1 VPLYVRKFKMRNS
14 IMAFAKE
21 EDGAITVDW
30 VIMTGLIIGLCL
42 SVMLLFKPALTTN
55 AGYLN
60 NNIDGM
66 EVQTEFK

>member
-1 VPLYVRKFKMRNS
+1 MRNLL
-14 IMAFAKE
+14 MAFATE

-30 VIMTGLIIGLCL
+30 VIMTGLLIGLCL

-60 NNIDGM
+60 NNINGM
-66 EVQTEFK
+66 EVKTDFK

>member
-1 VPLYVRKFKMRNS
+1 MRNLF
-14 IMAFAKE
+14 MAFATE

-30 VIMTGLIIGLCL
+30 VIMTGLLIGLCL

-60 NNIDGM
+60 NNINGM
-66 EVQTEFK
+66 EVKTDFK